1 MGHKLRAMNEVVDI
15 LSSPSWST
23 VNAAVANNNEQ
34 QRQRKD
40 IVTDYLLKQRHIH
53 EFSVTGTP
61 KPATTN
67 LNDIFIT
74 VKTTKLYHDT
84 RLALIIKTW
93 FQLAKDQVSFI
104 LFNFYFPPARHSY
117 CVFPFA
123 PPSIRF
129 LITIIAFAKCS
140 AALIYFKTPS

>member
-1 MGHKLRAMNEVVDI
+1 MAHKARAINGVVDM
-15 LSSPSWST
+15 LSSPTWST
-23 VNAAVANNNEQ
+23 INTAVSKNKNDQIIRNDNA
-34 QRQRKD
+34 
-40 IVTDYLLKQRHIH
+40 VTDYHIKQQQHAH

-93 FQLAKDQVSFI
+93 FQLAKDQVSGT
-104 LFNFYFPPARHSY
+104 
-117 CVFPFA
+117 C
-123 PPSIRF
+123 
-129 LITIIAFAKCS
+129 
-140 AALIYFKTPS
+140 